1 MVKIPLTKT
10 QKEFQRKFQRAYIA
24 ETATGFINGI
34 RGAKITPR
42 NVGYTL
48 GAVGLVG
55 TFIACDLNKD
65 NGGNGEKGDQGETRI
80 VNGTTYVRAPNVDT
94 EEFERIVEHFEIM
107 IEDAPPALRTNITK
121 IEVKE
126 PGTPISHSGKTV
138 IVGSDATAGEFVDY
152 VVANNL
158 HVAMF
163 KLQNGKTVTIEYL
176 AAGHEKAKKE
186 LNRGIVQNQN
196 GIML

>member
-48 GAVGLVG
+48 GAAGLVG
-55 TFIACDLNKD
+55 TFIACDLDKG

-80 VNGTTYVRAPNVDT
+80 VNGTTYVRAPNVDKEAFEQIIGWFGILT
-94 EEFERIVEHFEIM
+94 EQT
-107 IEDAPPALRTNITK
+107 PAVRANITRV
-121 IEVKE
+121 EVKE

-138 IVGSDATAGEFVDY
+138 MVGSDVDTNDFVMY
-152 VVANNL
+152 VINNNL

-176 AAGHEKAKKE
+176 AAAHEKAKGE